1 MSQRRLE
8 GGANDPIASVCND
21 NFGELYTA
29 KASDAIAIASAQAD
43 ATLALSAGTP
53 FRVTGTL
60 TAASA
65 GTAVHVLPA
74 ATVGAGN
81 KAYLTHMIL
90 AVNGATPWT
99 DVTATLV
106 KVQDTNGTPLIGPT
120 VLKALLIAN
129 AVVGLTSLTVTLGN
143 AVARGTGFTTAKGL
157 DIVGDA
163 NFAAGSDIYV
173 TLIGYIV

>member
-1 MSQRRLE
+1 MAQLRLE
-8 GGANDPIASVCND
+8 GGDFDPIAQKCNN
-21 NFGELYTA
+21 NFDELYAA
-29 KASDAIAIASAQAD
+29 KVANAAAIVTAQAD
-43 ATLALSAGTP
+43 ATAALSAGKP

-60 TAASA
+60 TAAAA
-65 GTAVHVLPA
+65 GTAIHVLPD
-74 ATVGAGN
+74 ATVGAGK
-81 KAYLTHMIL
+81 KAYLTAMIL
-90 AVNGATPWT
+90 NVNGATPWT

-129 AVVGLTSLTVTLGN
+129 AVVGLTSVTVTLGN